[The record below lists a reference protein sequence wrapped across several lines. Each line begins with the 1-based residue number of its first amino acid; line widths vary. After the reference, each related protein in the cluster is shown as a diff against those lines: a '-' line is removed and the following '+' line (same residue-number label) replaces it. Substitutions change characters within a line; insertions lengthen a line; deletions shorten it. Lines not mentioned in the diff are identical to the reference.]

1 MHPAS
6 PRMLPKCLRPL
17 LSSASAALGNRTDP
31 AHSMF
36 FRRGMRLRSSLN
48 DERHRLDKLAFQG
61 RLSIGELPLVDA

>member
-17 LSSASAALGNRTDP
+17 LSRANAALDNGTDP
-31 AHSMF
+31 EHSTF

-48 DERHRLDKLAFQG
+48 DERHRLDKLAFQSVC
-61 RLSIGELPLVDA
+61 RLANCRP